1 MECGVKPLG
10 CKAQSLTLSL
20 LQPFIPSQWNP
31 FSPLSPSF
39 CLQIAAAGPLP
50 SPTHK
55 EQGKPRVTARM
66 KGSMSLDPGSKVQH
80 AVSLLTQTRKLNK
93 WWMFF

>member
-1 MECGVKPLG
+1 MECGVKPQG

-31 FSPLSPSF
+31 FSPLGPSF
-39 CLQIAAAGPLP
+39 CLQIAAGWSPP

-55 EQGKPRVTARM
+55 EQGEPRVTARM
-66 KGSMSLDPGSKVQH
+66 KGSMSLDLGSKVQC
-80 AVSLLTQTRKLNK
+80 AVSPLIQTRKLNK
-93 WWMFF
+93 RCMFF